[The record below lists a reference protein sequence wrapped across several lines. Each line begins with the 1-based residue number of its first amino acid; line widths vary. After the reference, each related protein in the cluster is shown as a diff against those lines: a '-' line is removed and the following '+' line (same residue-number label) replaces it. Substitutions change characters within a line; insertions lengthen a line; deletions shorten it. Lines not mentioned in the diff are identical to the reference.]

1 MNRDGKGVELEE
13 DRTPN
18 LKFFF
23 KLCKRKFNQLIRL
36 NLMML
41 FLIIPLLVIFFTV
54 EIYGA
59 KTATVTD
66 VLYAPL
72 YGISQANPATS
83 ASSLLDLVG
92 IQMQSTL

>member
-1 MNRDGKGVELEE
+1 MKDKKKKFKLFDLNRDGKGVELEE

-41 FLIIPLLVIFFTV
+41 FLIIPLLVIFFVV

-72 YGISQANPATS
+72 YGISQVNPATS
-83 ASSLLDLVG
+83 AS
-92 IQMQSTL
+92 